1 VCVCVREIKREWC
14 VCIMEQGVTYV
25 RMIKRK
31 GIWVNVAYKKEREK
45 ERKWNKKKKMQRGKH
60 KWTESEL
67 ACMVWF
73 YVCEKERKKER
84 KKKHV
89 VFGT

>member
-1 VCVCVREIKREWC
+1 MLHTK
-14 VCIMEQGVTYV
+14 
-25 RMIKRK
+25 
-31 GIWVNVAYKKEREK
+31 KKERKSVNEIR
-45 ERKWNKKKKMQRGKH
+45 EGKMRRGKH

-84 KKKHV
+84 KKKTCSFWHLV
-89 VFGT
+89 VNASVDCTNVNPIFVYFCADKKLVS